1 MIKFMKVEKKNLENS
16 KVELIIE
23 ESAENVAKHRK
34 TVLAEASKHA
44 DIK

>member
-1 MIKFMKVEKKNLENS
+1 MKVEKKNLENS
-16 KVELIIE
+16 QVELIIE

-34 TVLAEASKHA
+34 TVLAEASKQA

>member
-1 MIKFMKVEKKNLENS
+1 MKVEKKILKNS
-16 KVELIIE
+16 CVELIIE
-23 ESAENVAKHRK
+23 ESVENVAKYRK